1 MVIKIEDSEHLK
13 KLARYVDVSFEK
25 AKAKSD
31 YYKEH
36 ATKKR
41 KQYLAIR
48 VPLIVLSI
56 SLPYLVAM
64 QSAYPAVIL
73 FTVSSP
79 IIALLVAILAALDTF
94 FRFGETW
101 AEERAAQFA
110 ITSLIRRTRDKITFI
125 ESKSVEQAAMEIK
138 KIHDEFRNEYEQ
150 IVGETLGSAVE
161 RIKASA
167 TTQTAESTQPQ

>member
-1 MVIKIEDSEHLK
+1 MAVTIEESEHLK
-13 KLARYVDVSFEK
+13 KLAGYVDVSFEK

-64 QSAYPAVIL
+64 QSAYPAAIV

-79 IIALLVAILAALDTF
+79 IIALVVAILATLDTF

-125 ESKSVEQAAMEIK
+125 EAESVEQAAMEIR

-150 IVGETLGSAVE
+150 IIGQTIGSAMD

-167 TTQTAESTQPQ
+167 TAKIAKSAQPQ